1 MSEFYDLNELLAFCL
16 RKIKV
21 AVAIILVAI
30 LGFCGMRLVDM
41 VPQYLSQSQEE
52 EQTQS
57 VAVSEEPMWS
67 EATYLLKIEVPDAAD
82 AEEAANRKQDII

>member
-41 VPQYLSQSQEE
+41 VPQYLSQSQ
-52 EQTQS
+52 
-57 VAVSEEPMWS
+57 
-67 EATYLLKIEVPDAAD
+67 
-82 AEEAANRKQDII
+82 

>member
-41 VPQYLSQSQEE
+41 P
-52 EQTQS
+52 
-57 VAVSEEPMWS
+57 EPG
-67 EATYLLKIEVPDAAD
+67 ERTAAKCCCFRGTD
-82 AEEAANRKQDII
+82 VE